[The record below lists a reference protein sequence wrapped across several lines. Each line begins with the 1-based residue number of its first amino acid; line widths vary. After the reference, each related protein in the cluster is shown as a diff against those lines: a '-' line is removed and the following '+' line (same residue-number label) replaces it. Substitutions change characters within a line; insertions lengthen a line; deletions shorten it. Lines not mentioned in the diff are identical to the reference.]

1 MTQIYN
7 FFMRQALFILTLII
21 LPSFLFGKMEVEN
34 FVNSEHEKIFSYIE
48 TSKVLLK
55 NDKEKYLAGLEKAME
70 NLIAP
75 EEISKRVLGKKIYT
89 LATKEQRAKFS
100 INFKTTLFDSYS
112 SALTEIDKTNVFVD
126 SHIHPNE
133 RLDLAIVKL
142 KADVAGKQF
151 DFIYK
156 MKKINKNWKVIGIII
171 DGIDLISIFRKQF
184 NKLLLENNNDINF
197 AINNWELEE

>member
-112 SALTEIDKTNVFVD
+112 SALTEIDKTNVLVD

>member
-100 INFKTTLFDSYS
+100 SNFKNTLFDSYS
-112 SALTEIDKTNVFVD
+112 SALTEIDKSNVLVD
-126 SHIHPNE
+126 THIHPNE

>member
-1 MTQIYN
+1 
-7 FFMRQALFILTLII
+7 
-21 LPSFLFGKMEVEN
+21 MEVEN

-112 SALTEIDKTNVFVD
+112 SALTEIDKTNVLVD

>member
-48 TSKVLLK
+48 TSKDLLK
-55 NDKEKYLAGLEKAME
+55 NDNQKYLAGLEKAME

-112 SALTEIDKTNVFVD
+112 SALTEIDKTNVLVD

>member
-112 SALTEIDKTNVFVD
+112 SALTEIDKTNVLVD

-197 AINNWELEE
+197 AINNWEPEE

>member
-1 MTQIYN
+1 
-7 FFMRQALFILTLII
+7 MRQALFILTLII

-48 TSKVLLK
+48 TSTDLLK
-55 NDKEKYLAGLEKAME
+55 NEKEKYLAGLEKAME

-112 SALTEIDKTNVFVD
+112 SALTEIDKTDVLVD

>member
-1 MTQIYN
+1 
-7 FFMRQALFILTLII
+7 MRQALFILTLII

-112 SALTEIDKTNVFVD
+112 SALTEIDKTNVLVD

-142 KADVAGKQF
+142 KADVAGKEF